1 MLLLTASPVVAQSLP
16 PPARTVYKCQEGGRV
31 VYSDSPCLGADRIDV
46 TPTRGVSRL
55 SGKERVGDQVR
66 HEIFREQMADALKPV
81 TGMNREQFNRTAE
94 RQPLSAGAKQ
104 ECSNLDRELPTIE
117 HAERQAMGDART
129 ALQERLLRLRSR
141 FRELRC

>member
-1 MLLLTASPVVAQSLP
+1 M
-16 PPARTVYKCQEGGRV
+16 
-31 VYSDSPCLGADRIDV
+31 VYSDTPCLGADRIDV

-66 HEIFREQMADALKPV
+66 HEIFREQIADALKPL
-81 TGMNREQFNRTAE
+81 TGMNHQQFNRFAE

-104 ECSNLDRELPTIE
+104 ECSNLDREQPTVE
-117 HAERQAMGDART
+117 HAERQAMGNERA
-129 ALQERLLRLRSR
+129 ALQARLLRLRSR